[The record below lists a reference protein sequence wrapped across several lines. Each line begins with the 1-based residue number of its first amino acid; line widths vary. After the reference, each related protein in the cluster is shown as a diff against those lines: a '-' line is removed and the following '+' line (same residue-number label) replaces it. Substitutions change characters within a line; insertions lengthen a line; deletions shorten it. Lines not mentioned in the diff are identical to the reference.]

1 MKKRIWNQLQSV
13 TLAAVLV
20 TGMAGSLWN
29 ESVGIR
35 AAELA
40 DGFSDSVRLEQS
52 AVWTDEAHFK
62 AQLQIKVSGLHTL
75 RQAVQVESAGN
86 IWDETQREDMIP
98 PEELE
103 ALEAAMDE
111 EEALDIR

>member
-1 MKKRIWNQLQSV
+1 MERKCGDQGSRVGRWIFGFCQ
-13 TLAAVLV
+13 
-20 TGMAGSLWN
+20 AG
-29 ESVGIR
+29 
-35 AAELA
+35 
-40 DGFSDSVRLEQS
+40 QS

-103 ALEAAMDE
+103 ALELAE
-111 EEALDIR
+111 ESAEHIETGYPVMGTGRDMGWSLWTCESCGKF